1 MAAKRTAK
9 AKAKPRARRTRTR
22 RSKKL
27 VASARIKAAAKKSAA
42 RAAKGAPI
50 RKKIAAAVKKI
61 LRPKEEPFTLYGVF
75 LSMPSAKVGLM
86 LSMCGAKWHYR
97 HVNMREGQN
106 KTPEYLAMNRYG
118 QVPVLKHGERCL
130 VQSNAILQY
139 LAHHFGRF
147 QGRSETERARVAEW
161 LFWDFDRFSSGVG
174 LSRTFARFQPQT
186 HEEVKNFA
194 RSRGEQALAVLDRQ
208 LGGSKFLVGSA
219 PTIADIAIFPWVATA
234 EEGGF
239 NVANYPNVQSW
250 AERMLTFPGVAHPY
264 TLMPEEDR
272 PAE

>member
-1 MAAKRTAK
+1 MAAKKKAK
-9 AKAKPRARRTRTR
+9 AKARPKARKP
-22 RSKKL
+22 KKL

-50 RKKIAAAVKKI
+50 GKKIASAVRKI

-86 LSMCGAKWHYR
+86 LSMCGARFNYR

-106 KTPEYLAMNRYG
+106 RTPEYLAMNRFG
-118 QVPVLKHGERCL
+118 QVPVLQHGDRYL

-139 LAHHFGRF
+139 LARHFGRF
-147 QGRSETERARVAEW
+147 EGRNDTERARVAEW
-161 LFWDFDRFSSGVG
+161 LFWDFDRFSTGIG

-186 HEEVKNFA
+186 HEEVKSFMRA
-194 RSRGEQALAVLDRQ
+194 RGEQALGVLDRH
-208 LGGSKFLVGSA
+208 LGTTKFMVGGA

-239 NVANYPNVQSW
+239 NVANYPNVQGW

-264 TLMPEEDR
+264 TLLPKEDR